1 MRKVILLFILIT
13 SVLGAWAD
21 GNVTFTASAPDV
33 VVSGDQFRLTYTVNT
48 QKVRDFRA
56 PNIKGFDVLMGPSR
70 SQQSSTQ
77 IINGNVTSTSSITF
91 TYILMADKEGT
102 YTIPGA
108 TIVADGQ
115 NKTSNSVQ
123 IKVLPPDQANG
134 VGGGNNSGGR
144 TSSRSQVAGSK
155 ITNQDLFIT
164 ATASKT
170 TVYEQE
176 AILLTYKVYTLVNLR
191 QLYGK
196 MPDLK
201 NFHTQE
207 VELPQQKTFSLEHY
221 NGRNYNTTVWS
232 QYVLFPQQ
240 SGKMEIPSITF
251 EGVIAQQVASDDP
264 FDAFF
269 NGGSNYVEVKKN
281 IVTPKLTINVKA
293 LPDGKPINFSGGV
306 GEFTISSSISTKE
319 LKTNDAV
326 TIKLVISGTGNLKL
340 VNTPEVAFPKDFE
353 VYDPKIDNK
362 FTLTREGLSGNK
374 VIEYLAI
381 PRHAG
386 NFTIPPVEFSY
397 FDLKSNSY
405 KTIKTEAYNLKV
417 EKGAGNAD
425 QVIADFTNKE
435 EVPAAKFDI
444 DGDGQ
449 VAHARIAVATSNVVG
464 KGPGNSVQRD
474 FLSQAFSDFIYA
486 IIIEELGL
494 VGGIVVVFLYV
505 CLLVRVGRIAKKCDR
520 TFPAFLITGIALLL
534 VTQAL
539 FNMMVAVGL
548 APVTGQPLP
557 LISKGGTSTFINCA
571 YIGMILSVSRYTA
584 KLEEQRMH
592 DAQVPMLIDAGNAEH
607 PEQPADSEAQTA
619 AEPTAKV
626 LNSDAEFV

>member
-1 MRKVILLFILIT
+1 MRKVILLFILVT
-13 SVLGAWAD
+13 TVLGAWAD
-21 GNVTFTASAPDV
+21 GDVTFVASAPDV
-33 VVSGDQFRLTYTVNT
+33 VVTGDQFRLTYTVNT

-56 PNIKGFDVLMGPSR
+56 PNMKGFDVLMGPSR

-91 TYILMADKEGT
+91 TYILMASQEGT
-102 YTIPGA
+102 FTIPGA

-123 IKVLPPDQANG
+123 IKVLPPDKANG
-134 VGGGNNSGGR
+134 ASSGGNGNSGSGR
-144 TSSRSQVAGSK
+144 ASSRSQVAGGK

-170 TVYEQE
+170 TIYEQE
-176 AILLTYKVYTLVNLR
+176 AVLLTYKVYTLVNLR

-201 NFHTQE
+201 GFHTQE

-240 SGKMEIPSITF
+240 SGKLEVPSITF

-281 IVTPKLTINVKA
+281 IVTPKLTLNVKA
-293 LPDGKPINFSGGV
+293 LPDGKPANFSGGV
-306 GEFTISSSISTKE
+306 GEFTISSSISTTE

-326 TIKLVISGTGNLKL
+326 TVKLIISGTGNLKL
-340 VNTPEVAFPKDFE
+340 ISTPEVAFPKDFE

-397 FDLKSNSY
+397 FDLKTNSY
-405 KTIKTEAYNLKV
+405 KTIKTEAYDLKV
-417 EKGAGNAD
+417 EKGEGNAD
-425 QVIADFTNKE
+425 QIIADFTNKE
-435 EVPAAKFDI
+435 DLKVLGQDIRYIKMGETNLTRKGDFFFGSVVYYLWYIIPLVLFIIFVVVYRKKAIENANVAKVRTKKANKVAAKRMKNAGKLLAENKKEAFYDEVLKALWGYI
-444 DGDGQ
+444 SDKLNIPVSQLSKDNIEEELTKYG
-449 VAHARIAVATSNVVG
+449 VAPELIKDFIGTLNECEFARYA
-464 KGPGNSVQRD
+464 PGNQSEAMDKVY
-474 FLSQAFSDFIYA
+474 SS
-486 IIIEELGL
+486 
-494 VGGIVVVFLYV
+494 
-505 CLLVRVGRIAKKCDR
+505 
-520 TFPAFLITGIALLL
+520 
-534 VTQAL
+534 
-539 FNMMVAVGL
+539 AVE
-548 APVTGQPLP
+548 V
-557 LISKGGTSTFINCA
+557 ISK
-571 YIGMILSVSRYTA
+571 M
-584 KLEEQRMH
+584 E
-592 DAQVPMLIDAGNAEH
+592 
-607 PEQPADSEAQTA
+607 
-619 AEPTAKV
+619 
-626 LNSDAEFV
+626 NSIKH